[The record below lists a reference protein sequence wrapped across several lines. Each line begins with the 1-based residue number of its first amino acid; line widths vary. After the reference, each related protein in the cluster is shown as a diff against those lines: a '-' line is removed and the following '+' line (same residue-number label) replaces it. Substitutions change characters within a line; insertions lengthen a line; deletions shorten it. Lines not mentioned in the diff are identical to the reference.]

1 MVKASVIWDA
11 GVFLG
16 YTRQRLGAVG
26 SALLK
31 WQMPL
36 LHRILW
42 DGAVAQLAEQRAFNP
57 EVVGSI
63 PTGPTDTEGTNRII
77 KAVKRQGFGYTNPEN
92 YRTRVLYRCA

>member
-42 DGAVAQLAEQRAFNP
+42 GGAVAQLAEQRAFNP

-63 PTGPTDTEGTNRII
+63 PTGPTYLKHLAIYCRESPI
-77 KAVKRQGFGYTNPEN
+77 
-92 YRTRVLYRCA
+92 